1 MSVPFSEGPASS
13 PPIDPRQLDFYSGP
27 MSMIPPKSFAD
38 ERLSG
43 IAGLDQRSRDI
54 FRRLV
59 DTYLETGEPVGS
71 RTISRIL
78 PQNLSPASVRNVMM
92 DLEDAGLIF
101 SPHTSAGRVPTEQGL
116 RFFVDAVM
124 EVGAMTADERS
135 RIDAQIAASNRQRRL
150 EDVLGE
156 ATTMLSGLSQCAG
169 VIVAPKI
176 NSRLKHIE
184 FVNLGPGRALVILV
198 GEDGSVENRVIEV
211 PRGLPPSSLTQASNY
226 LSTRF
231 QGKTIAE
238 VQRFVRDEMQ
248 GLRRE
253 LDEIS
258 ARIVE
263 AGIGQWSGATD
274 TDDKTLIVRGQA
286 NLIENATA
294 TADLERIR
302 KLFEDIENK
311 KELVQLLGAAEL
323 GEGVRIFIGSEN
335 RLFSLSGSS
344 IILSPYRN
352 AEEKIVGVMGIIGPT
367 RMNYAR
373 IIPMVDYTAKAIGR
387 LLT

>member
-1 MSVPFSEGPASS
+1 
-13 PPIDPRQLDFYSGP
+13 
-27 MSMIPPKSFAD
+27 
-38 ERLSG
+38 
-43 IAGLDQRSRDI
+43 
-54 FRRLV
+54 
-59 DTYLETGEPVGS
+59 
-71 RTISRIL
+71 
-78 PQNLSPASVRNVMM
+78 
-92 DLEDAGLIF
+92 
-101 SPHTSAGRVPTEQGL
+101 
-116 RFFVDAVM
+116 
-124 EVGAMTADERS
+124 
-135 RIDAQIAASNRQRRL
+135 
-150 EDVLGE
+150 
-156 ATTMLSGLSQCAG
+156 ML
-169 VIVAPKI
+169 
-176 NSRLKHIE
+176 
-184 FVNLGPGRALVILV
+184 FLV

-211 PRGLPPSSLTQASNY
+211 PRGLPPSTFAQASNY

-231 QGKTIAE
+231 QGKTIDE
-238 VQRFVRDEMQ
+238 VQRFVREEMEQ
-248 GLRRE
+248 LRSE

-263 AGIGQWSGATD
+263 AGIGQWSGEAD
-274 TDDKTLIVRGQA
+274 ADDKTLIVRGQA
-286 NLIENATA
+286 NLIENA

-311 KELVQLLGAAEL
+311 KELVQLLGAAEV

-344 IILSPYRN
+344 IIVTPFRN

>member
-1 MSVPFSEGPASS
+1 MNGGGSN
-13 PPIDPRQLDFYSGP
+13 PPIDRSQLDSYIAG
-27 MSMIPPKSFAD
+27 MSSMPPRPPVD
-38 ERLSG
+38 EKLTG
-43 IAGLDQRSRDI
+43 LAGLDRRSRDI

-78 PQNLSPASVRNVMM
+78 PSGLSPASVRNVLM
-92 DLEDAGLIF
+92 DLEEVGLIF
-101 SPHTSAGRVPTEQGL
+101 SPHASAGRVPTEAGL

-124 EVGAMTADERS
+124 EVGAVAPDERA
-135 RIDAQIAASNRQRRL
+135 RIDAQIAVSNRQRRV

-156 ATTMLSGLSQCAG
+156 ATMLLSGLSHCAG
-169 VIVAPKI
+169 VVMAPKM

-184 FVNLGPGRALVILV
+184 FVNLAPGRALVILV
-198 GEDGSVENRVIEV
+198 GEDGAVENRVIDV
-211 PRGLPPSSLTQASNY
+211 PPGLPPSTFTRATNY

-238 VQRFVRDEMQ
+238 VQRFMGEEVEN
-248 GLRRE
+248 LRHE
-253 LDEIS
+253 LDELS

-263 AGIGQWSGATD
+263 AGIAVWSGAGD
-274 TDDKTLIVRGQA
+274 PDAKTLIVKGQA
-286 NLIENATA
+286 NLLENTTA
-294 TADLERIR
+294 IDDLDRIR
-302 KLFEDIENK
+302 RLFDDIENK
-311 KELVQLLGAAEL
+311 RELVQLLGLAEG

-344 IILSPYRN
+344 LIVAPYRN
-352 AEEKIVGVMGIIGPT
+352 SEEKIVGVLGIIGPT

-373 IIPMVDYTAKAIGR
+373 IIPMVDYTAKAVGR
-387 LLT
+387 LLS

>member
-1 MSVPFSEGPASS
+1 MEIPFIETGPSTAS
-13 PPIDPRQLDFYSGP
+13 IDRSQLDSYIGP
-27 MSMIPPKSFAD
+27 MSMIPPKPFLD
-38 ERLSG
+38 EKLPG

-78 PQNLSPASVRNVMM
+78 PSTLSPASVRNVMM
-92 DLEDAGLIF
+92 DLEEAGLIF

-116 RFFVDAVM
+116 RFFVDALM
-124 EVGAMTADERS
+124 EVGSMGAEERA
-135 RIDAQIAASNRQRRL
+135 RIDAQVAASNRQRRI

-156 ATTMLSGLSQCAG
+156 ATTLLSGLSHCAG
-169 VIVAPKI
+169 VVMAPKL
-176 NSRLKHIE
+176 NARLKHIE
-184 FVNLGPGRALVILV
+184 FVNLAPGRALVILV
-198 GEDGSVENRVIEV
+198 GEDGGVENRIIDV
-211 PRGLPPSSLTQASNY
+211 PAGLPHSTFVKATNY
-226 LSTRF
+226 LSTKF
-231 QGKTIAE
+231 QGRTIVE
-238 VQRFVRDEMQ
+238 VQRFVREEMDS
-248 GLRRE
+248 LRRE
-253 LDEIS
+253 LDELS

-263 AGIGQWSGATD
+263 TGVAVWSGAGD
-274 TDDKTLIVRGQA
+274 PDAKTLIVKGQA

-294 TADLERIR
+294 IDDLERIR
-302 KLFEDIENK
+302 RLFDDIENK
-311 KELVQLLGAAEL
+311 KDLVQLLGLAEE

-344 IILSPYRN
+344 LIVAPYKN
-352 AEEKIVGVMGIIGPT
+352 SEEKIVGVLGIIGPT

-373 IIPMVDYTAKAIGR
+373 IIPMVDYTAKVIGR